1 MRESFFVR
9 VSLFVCKDLMNGG
22 LGMNGIL
29 PLWKPKGM
37 TSHDCVFKLRKLLRT
52 KKVGHTGTLDP
63 EVSGVLPICI
73 GRATKIAEYI
83 TSAGKTYEGEVTLGY
98 STTTEDVWG
107 EVVETK
113 SVSISIKRSRV
124 EEVLRNLNGEIT
136 QTPPMYSAVKVNGK
150 RLYEYARQG
159 LEVERP
165 SRSVHIH
172 QLELL
177 EDWAELNEKHPSFT
191 FLVSCSKG
199 TYVRTLAVEIGK
211 QLGFP
216 AHMSALTRTKS
227 AGFTEADCFTLE
239 QVGDYVK
246 TERTEDLLCP
256 LEAGVSHLPK
266 MVINDTLAEKVKN
279 GARLQE
285 PEDWPQDSEV
295 VMEHNGRAIAIYQ
308 RHPDKYEVIKPV
320 KVLFND

>member
-1 MRESFFVR
+1 
-9 VSLFVCKDLMNGG
+9 
-22 LGMNGIL
+22 MNGIL
-29 PLWKPKGM
+29 PLWKPRGM

-107 EVVETK
+107 EVVQTK
-113 SVSISIKRSRV
+113 TVLEPIKRSRV
-124 EEVLRNLNGEIT
+124 EEVLSNLKGEIT

-150 RLYEYARQG
+150 RLYEYARKG
-159 LEVERP
+159 IEVDRP
-165 SRSVHIH
+165 SRKVHIH
-172 QLELL
+172 HLELL
-177 EDWAELNEKHPSFT
+177 EDWSELDEKHPTFT
-191 FLVSCSKG
+191 FEVSCSKG
-199 TYVRTLAVEIGK
+199 TYVRTLAVEIGE
-211 QLGFP
+211 QLGYP

-227 AGFTEADCFTLE
+227 ASFTQADCFTLE
-239 QVGDYVK
+239 QVGEYVQS
-246 TERTEDLLCP
+246 ERAEDLLRP
-256 LEAGVSHLPK
+256 LESGISHLPK
-266 MVINDTLAEKVKN
+266 RVISDTLAEKVKN
-279 GARLQE
+279 GARLKE

-295 VMEHNGRAIAIYQ
+295 VMEHDGRAIAIYQ
-308 RHPDKYEVIKPV
+308 RHPDKFEVIKPV

>member
-1 MRESFFVR
+1 
-9 VSLFVCKDLMNGG
+9 
-22 LGMNGIL
+22 MNGIL
-29 PLWKPKGM
+29 PLWKPRGM

-107 EVVETK
+107 EVVQTK
-113 SVSISIKRSRV
+113 TVLEPIKRSRV
-124 EEVLRNLNGEIT
+124 EEVLSNLKGEIT

-150 RLYEYARQG
+150 RLYEYARKG
-159 LEVERP
+159 IEVDRP
-165 SRSVHIH
+165 SRKVHIH
-172 QLELL
+172 HLELL
-177 EDWAELNEKHPSFT
+177 EDWSELDEKHPSFT
-191 FLVSCSKG
+191 FEVSCSKG
-199 TYVRTLAVEIGK
+199 TYVRTLAVEIGE
-211 QLGFP
+211 QLGYP

-227 AGFTEADCFTLE
+227 ASFTQADCFTLE
-239 QVGDYVK
+239 QVGEYVQS
-246 TERTEDLLCP
+246 ERAEDLLRP
-256 LEAGVSHLPK
+256 LESGISHLPK
-266 MVINDTLAEKVKN
+266 RVISDTLAEKVKN
-279 GARLQE
+279 GARLKE

-295 VMEHNGRAIAIYQ
+295 VMEHDGRAIAIYQ
-308 RHPDKYEVIKPV
+308 RHPDKFEVIKPV

>member
-1 MRESFFVR
+1 
-9 VSLFVCKDLMNGG
+9 
-22 LGMNGIL
+22 MNGIL
-29 PLWKPKGM
+29 PLWKPRGM

-107 EVVETK
+107 EVVQTK
-113 SVSISIKRSRV
+113 TVLEPIKRSRV
-124 EEVLRNLNGEIT
+124 EEVLSKLKGEIT

-150 RLYEYARQG
+150 RLYEYARKG
-159 LEVERP
+159 IEVDRP
-165 SRSVHIH
+165 SRKVHIH
-172 QLELL
+172 HLELL
-177 EDWAELNEKHPSFT
+177 EDWSELDEKHPSFT
-191 FLVSCSKG
+191 FEVSCSKG
-199 TYVRTLAVEIGK
+199 TYVRTLAVEIGE
-211 QLGFP
+211 QLGYP

-227 AGFTEADCFTLE
+227 ASFTQADCFTLE
-239 QVGDYVK
+239 QVGEYVQS
-246 TERTEDLLCP
+246 ERAEDLLRP
-256 LEAGVSHLPK
+256 LESGISHLPK
-266 MVINDTLAEKVKN
+266 RVISDTLAEKVKN
-279 GARLQE
+279 GARLKE

-295 VMEHNGRAIAIYQ
+295 VMEHDGRAIAIYQ
-308 RHPDKYEVIKPV
+308 RHPDKFEVIKPV